1 MPPTEPQHQA
11 VMARSVANLIYALH
25 IIVIRRDSRVVP
37 RVIGSQYNSV
47 VVNLN
52 YDRIVDHL

>member
-47 VVNLN
+47 VEPKSEN
-52 YDRIVDHL
+52 YII